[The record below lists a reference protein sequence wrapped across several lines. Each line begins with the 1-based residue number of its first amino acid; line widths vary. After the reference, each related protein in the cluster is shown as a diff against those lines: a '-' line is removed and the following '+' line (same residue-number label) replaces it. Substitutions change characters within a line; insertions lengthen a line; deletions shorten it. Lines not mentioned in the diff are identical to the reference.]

1 MTIAELRELVA
12 RATPGPWYW
21 QRGGMT
27 GCSYNVRGSK
37 DYGEPC
43 VMCSD
48 GEHNARLI
56 TEALRALP
64 ALLDVAEAGRSGEII
79 KRGTPALD
87 AAVRFVDEHIAPR
100 KCDSD
105 GVSHC
110 WRCQSVYMAEVL
122 RKLSAALAALEER

>member
-64 ALLDVAEAGRSGEII
+64 ALLAVAEWARDFLEGHDCEGLGPDVESLRAAIARLGE
-79 KRGTPALD
+79 R
-87 AAVRFVDEHIAPR
+87 
-100 KCDSD
+100 
-105 GVSHC
+105 
-110 WRCQSVYMAEVL
+110 
-122 RKLSAALAALEER
+122 